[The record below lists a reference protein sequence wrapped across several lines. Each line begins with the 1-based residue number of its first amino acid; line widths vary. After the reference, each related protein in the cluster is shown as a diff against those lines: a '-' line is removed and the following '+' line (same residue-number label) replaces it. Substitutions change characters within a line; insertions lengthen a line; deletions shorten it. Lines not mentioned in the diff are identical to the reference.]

1 MKIFLKVT
9 AAVLV
14 LGLVLTCAGWAMGG
28 ELYSNWRNGRL
39 YTWDE
44 SHSVGFSRWR
54 FAREVGDEIRDAADD
69 VRDEILDQT
78 DILRPR
84 FRRRANENTAENTGS
99 SGALNSIDVTGTID
113 TLELELSAGKYTI
126 QTGSSFSLTGSGLDA
141 VDSWYDGGV
150 WRIESHNRWNDGEV
164 VITLPADTVF
174 DAVDLEIGAGEVA
187 LCPITAREID
197 ISVGAG
203 ALTAD
208 RLDADAV
215 SLEVGAGSVTAGL
228 AEGWDKYS
236 YDSET
241 ALGEVRVDDTVLQ
254 SGLAG
259 SVSGGRGARTLDI
272 EVGAG
277 AVNLTTG
284 A

>member
-1 MKIFLKVT
+1 MKTFLKVT

-54 FAREVGDEIRDAADD
+54 FAREVGDDIRDAADD

-78 DILRPR
+78 DVLRPHR
-84 FRRRANENTAENTGS
+84 SHRTEENTAEHVSPNS
-99 SGALNSIDVTGTID
+99 ALNSIDVTGTVD
-113 TLELELSAGKYTI
+113 SLELELSAGKYTI
-126 QTGSSFSLTGSGLDA
+126 QTGASFSLTGSGLDA

-150 WRIESHNRWNDGEV
+150 WHIESHNRRGDGEV

-236 YDSET
+236 YDSEA

>member
-54 FAREVGDEIRDAADD
+54 FAREVGDEIRDAVDD
-69 VRDEILDQT
+69 AWDKIPDQT
-78 DILRPR
+78 DVLRPHR
-84 FRRRANENTAENTGS
+84 SHRTEENTAEHVSPNS
-99 SGALNSIDVTGTID
+99 ALNSIDVTGTVD
-113 TLELELSAGKYTI
+113 SLELELSAGKYTI
-126 QTGSSFSLTGSGLDA
+126 QTGASFSLTGSGLDA

-150 WRIESHNRWNDGEV
+150 WHIESHNRWNDGEV
-164 VITLPADTVF
+164 VITLPADAVF

-236 YDSET
+236 YDSEA

>member
-54 FAREVGDEIRDAADD
+54 FAREVGDDIRDAVDD
-69 VRDEILDQT
+69 ARDEILDQT
-78 DILRPR
+78 DVLQPHRSHR
-84 FRRRANENTAENTGS
+84 TEENTAEHVSPNP
-99 SGALNSIDVTGTID
+99 ALNSIDVTGMVD
-113 TLELELSAGKYTI
+113 SLELELSAGKYTI
-126 QTGSSFSLTGSGLDA
+126 QTGASFSLTGSGLDA

-164 VITLPADTVF
+164 VITLPADAVF

>member
-28 ELYSNWRNGRL
+28 ELYSNWRNGHL

-164 VITLPADTVF
+164 VITLPADAVF